1 MSFTLKDV
9 AAVIAHIERLAIPGV
24 RAIQDPPMQFE
35 MRDEVRLFLASSLVR
50 VSWFGRVVCFLGL
63 PKASS

>member
-1 MSFTLKDV
+1 MLCDLRYVSFTLQDV

-35 MRDEVRLFLASSLVR
+35 MRDEVSAPVFASSCSLVWPP
-50 VSWFGRVVCFLGL
+50 SFF
-63 PKASS
+63 